1 MNINSEYPNS
11 MNMAIIKS
19 QTSVKD
25 MNPDMVMFLKDM
37 FNEIRNEKT
46 KETIITN
53 ISAYYTALDAILV
66 KHL

>member
-1 MNINSEYPNS
+1 